1 MQGLGISPF
10 EVRNVVG
17 VVKCYMTRVG
27 SGPFFTEQHGD
38 VGTKLQ
44 AIGGEIGVSTGR
56 RRRCGW
62 LDLVILKYS
71 AAINHYTCKLSS
83 LFKSSSMKT
92 SLLCILDEGMLISE
106 CSYQPNQA

>member
-44 AIGGEIGVSTGR
+44 EIGGEIGVSTGR

-62 LDLVILKYS
+62 LDLIVLKYS
-71 AAINHYTCKLSS
+71 AAINHYTCK
-83 LFKSSSMKT
+83 T
-92 SLLCILDEGMLISE
+92 
-106 CSYQPNQA
+106 

>member
-1 MQGLGISPF
+1 MGGLGIGPR
-10 EVRNVVG
+10 EVRNVIG

-27 SGPFFTEQHGD
+27 SGPFLTEQHGD

-44 AIGGEIGVSTGR
+44 EIGGEIGVSTGR

-71 AAINHYTCKLSS
+71 AAINHYTCQPHFLIRYFPHADLSS
-83 LFKSSSMKT
+83 LV
-92 SLLCILDEGMLISE
+92 L
-106 CSYQPNQA
+106 